1 MVRPI
6 EIQDNLSKAPFAA
19 REQHLQQAN
28 ALAAQQQVDA
38 DVTEARVLDQSRAVP
53 MDETSP
59 GQLAV
64 GDRAHSGSPT
74 SSEHRRQPPEP
85 EAKTTPP
92 RAIRTDQSAS
102 IFWRDADI

>member
-38 DVTEARVLDQSRAVP
+38 EVAEERALDQSRTVP
-53 MDETSP
+53 VDQPSP

-64 GDRAHSGSPT
+64 ADRTGGGGRIARTGQH
-74 SSEHRRQPPEP
+74 QPLVPG
-85 EAKTTPP
+85 AKAKPP
-92 RAIRTDQSAS
+92 ANHQNPVEGIDFLA
-102 IFWRDADI
+102 